1 MIGYPL
7 DGLDTSISKCNVFCC
22 CTHNFVTTLHIM
34 ITKYLRLPCLFYFQ
48 EFPPSDEELEAY
60 RNGQVKNYYIRF
72 IYNLSW
78 GINLWRLNEHCLDDE
93 VDRIFL
99 RIFLKPNCFSLV
111 TQVGIRTR
119 WKPFL
124 KVLHHCYKLLHN
136 SGPIRMQ
143 AFLSSPEQS
152 YLLYDFIQIL
162 SHLPEMM
169 LTILI
174 WSYL

>member
-72 IYNLSW
+72 IYNLS
-78 GINLWRLNEHCLDDE
+78 
-93 VDRIFL
+93 
-99 RIFLKPNCFSLV
+99 
-111 TQVGIRTR
+111 
-119 WKPFL
+119 
-124 KVLHHCYKLLHN
+124 
-136 SGPIRMQ
+136 
-143 AFLSSPEQS
+143 
-152 YLLYDFIQIL
+152 
-162 SHLPEMM
+162 
-169 LTILI
+169 
-174 WSYL
+174 